1 MVKYS
6 EKTSNFL
13 YHRYTYEKNSLFRV
27 KMSEFSEEI
36 SIFLYYSQFIYE
48 KMIECFEAT
57 PNFLYHSR
65 SIYKKP
71 YASEQ
76 EIVEFSLS

>member
-1 MVKYS
+1 
-6 EKTSNFL
+6 
-13 YHRYTYEKNSLFRV
+13 
-27 KMSEFSEEI
+27 MSEFSEEI
-36 SIFLYYSQFIYE
+36 SIFLYYSQIIYE
-48 KMIECFEAT
+48 KMIECSEAT

-65 SIYKKP
+65 NIYKKT